1 MEKINSIAQSHL
13 DGLFDQI
20 EMFERQAVILEDS
33 IQKIKKLEKDKNR
46 LDWLLNETTYL
57 NGINTRADIDKGM
70 KE

>member
-1 MEKINSIAQSHL
+1 MKEINSIAQSHL

>member
-1 MEKINSIAQSHL
+1 MKKINSIAQSHL
-13 DGLFDQI
+13 DGLCDQI

-57 NGINTRADIDKGM
+57 NGIDTRAAIDKGM